1 MNVVA
6 SQDFQRAAI
15 YSRDALEIFLR
26 TPIFPVD
33 PLETLRLRKAN
44 RSRLD
49 QGLIRKVPRAKI
61 PDVWTLAATTISG
74 AAMCGVRANPG
85 VATAA
90 TPGPRDENRPDSDRG
105 RYRV

>member
-1 MNVVA
+1 MNVIA

-44 RSRLD
+44 
-49 QGLIRKVPRAKI
+49 
-61 PDVWTLAATTISG
+61 
-74 AAMCGVRANPG
+74 GVSNSVKG
-85 VATAA
+85 
-90 TPGPRDENRPDSDRG
+90 
-105 RYRV
+105 